1 MKRNN
6 FLVILLLTLAI
17 FLSGCSGIIPP
28 TNISSEA
35 EKFIGEWE
43 AISPTKISK
52 VKIYI
57 SGNYIY
63 VHVWIGGYEDYPEGY
78 DLGVQNFKI
87 TDPFNDV
94 IILHWDPFSNVS
106 GDQEMEVLS
115 NGVLKVKST
124 ENYYDQ
130 DISYS
135 FSFTDYF
142 YNSEAENSFIPDISG
157 VGLYQE
163 DTQFVNLLYQL
174 DSPKKICDY
183 MEKYINYKVLNGPH
197 SAYQTYLSKEGDC
210 ADHAVFANNIA
221 HFHGYKSNHVHI
233 EWTNDIYHA
242 IVAYDWGDHY
252 TYSSTQLYVSQS
264 FNSIEACV
272 NHCTSRFGYI
282 LSDYEVYDWDNYN
295 YRNITNM

>member
-17 FLSGCSGIIPP
+17 FLSSCSGIIPP

-115 NGVLKVKST
+115 NGVLKIKST
-124 ENYYDQ
+124 KTYNDQ
-130 DISYS
+130 DVS
-135 FSFTDYF
+135 FSYTDYF
-142 YNSEAENSFIPDISG
+142 YNSEAVNSFIPDVLG
-157 VGLYQE
+157 MGLYQGDSE
-163 DTQFVNLLYQL
+163 FVSLLYQL
-174 DSPKKICDY
+174 DSPQKICQY
-183 MEKYINYKVLNGPH
+183 MEKYFSYKLLNGPH
-197 SAYQTYLSKEGDC
+197 SPYQTYLSKEGDC
-210 ADHAVFANNIA
+210 CDHAIFANCLA
-221 HFHGYKSNHVHI
+221 HFHGYESNIVNI
-233 EWTNDIYHA
+233 AWTNGHSHS
-242 IVAYDWGDHY
+242 IVVYDMGNHY
-252 TYSSTQLYVSQS
+252 TYSSVYLYFSQS

-282 LSDYEVYDWDNYN
+282 LSDYEVFDWDYYN
-295 YRNITNM
+295 YRNITDM